1 MKKKVFKVFG
11 ANYIAI
17 QKEITFSLI
26 LLLLFCYI
34 FYSIFVH
41 LPLFNVVIPM
51 EFGEIYKYFM
61 FFFIT
66 LNFSHFSLKSSFNLQ
81 HLYYVFPELIH
92 TFAFYNLFVILSF
105 TIFFIEAF
113 AFNNIYTLA
122 LGSTVGLI
130 LSLYFIYK
138 AFIKG
143 QQKLVNRDF
152 VYKRYLKKR
161 QTRLIWV
168 FHLYLAFIIYQYG
181 YYNPYYWLRSY

>member
-1 MKKKVFKVFG
+1 
-11 ANYIAI
+11 
-17 QKEITFSLI
+17 
-26 LLLLFCYI
+26 
-34 FYSIFVH
+34 
-41 LPLFNVVIPM
+41 
-51 EFGEIYKYFM
+51 M

-113 AFNNIYTLA
+113 PFNNIYTLA

-161 QTRLIWV
+161 QTNLIWV
-168 FHLYLAFIIYQYG
+168 FHLYLTFIIYQYA